1 VRRRGIAL
9 VPTERLVTHRQVIEM
24 YRAAVT
30 PGFIRQQQ
38 ATTGR
43 DLTPEEFIDLRSRWQ

>member
-43 DLTPEEFIDLRSRWQ
+43 DLTPEEFIDLRSRRL